1 MRPSCVPRGRQGR
14 RVRLVRRDTGFLGLP
29 DIALAR
35 PKSSTFTVPVGA
47 DLDVGRLEIAMD
59 DALGV
64 CARQRLSDLSG
75 DIQRPGRSQ
84 RLRFDRGAEFADPC
98 RRG

>member
-1 MRPSCVPRGRQGR
+1 VTGK
-14 RVRLVRRDTGFLGLP
+14 RVRAGLAANWGDELRQAEVDHLGVTL
-29 DIALAR
+29 
-35 PKSSTFTVPVGA
+35 FGEHH
-47 DLDVGRLEIAMD
+47 VGRLEIAMD